1 MVGKVS
7 ITLLLAQLPIFLLI
21 FLLFS
26 SDIVVNPISYL
37 INASGHITIIF
48 LFITL
53 LSSRITFL
61 KENLDRRTLGLTS
74 FSYLIIHVLFYYIDN
89 NFIVSYMIDDL
100 INLSYIQ
107 VGYFAFILFLPLVL
121 SSNSKVKIILGDLWS
136 SIHKMI
142 YLIVVLSLIHYYQ
155 VIKADFIYMYFY
167 LLLSLF
173 VLVKSSNI
181 QKHGS

>member
-1 MVGKVS
+1 MVRKVS

-21 FLLFS
+21 FLFLSFGV
-26 SDIVVNPISYL
+26 VVNPISYL
-37 INASGHITIIF
+37 INASGHISIIF

-53 LSSRITFL
+53 LSSRIIFL
-61 KENLDRRTLGLTS
+61 KENLDRRILGLTS
-74 FSYLIIHVLFYYIDN
+74 FFYLIMHILFYFFDN
-89 NFIVSYMIDDL
+89 NFILSYMIDDL
-100 INLSYIQ
+100 IHLSFIQ
-107 VGYFAFILFLPLVL
+107 IGYFAFILFLPLVF
-121 SSNSKVKIILGDLWS
+121 SSNLKAKTILGGLWS
-136 SIHKMI
+136 SLHKMI
-142 YLIVVLSLIHYYQ
+142 YLIVALSLIHYYQ